1 MGAFLIKL
9 KEIFVKTGLWI
20 ITILL
25 IAIALP
31 FFPSIG
37 SVILILLALVVVP
50 LKKVK
55 DIRRRI
61 FAREKKQEAPHSE
74 INATFDPAGEF
85 VNIGLWDIP
94 AGEYLN
100 TATRYERGLQID
112 PDRVGDV
119 DKTNCE
125 VRIMGSEGYAYKVSL
140 AGCECMDYH
149 RRGLPCKHMLRLAHD
164 LGEEITL
171 PVFDPRSNSDYNPQE
186 DIAMLTKRWEAG
198 QISTDTYRKCVKA
211 LQASIEQ

>member
-1 MGAFLIKL
+1 MGIFIK
-9 KEIFVKTGLWI
+9 IGLWI
-20 ITILL
+20 MTILL
-25 IAIALP
+25 LAIALP

-37 SVILILLALVVVP
+37 SVVLILLALAVVP

-61 FAREKKQEAPHSE
+61 FAREKKNEAPRDGSK
-74 INATFDPAGEF
+74 ATFDRAGEF

-94 AGEYLN
+94 ADEYLN
-100 TATRYERGLQID
+100 TAARYERGLQIE
-112 PDRVGDV
+112 PERVGDV

-149 RRGLPCKHMLRLAHD
+149 RRGLPCKHMLRLAHE

-171 PVFDPRSNSDYNPQE
+171 PVFDPNANADYDPDK
-186 DIAMLTKRWEAG
+186 DIAMLTERWEAG
-198 QISTDTYRKCVKA
+198 QITTDAYRKCLKA
-211 LQASIEQ
+211 IQTSAGQR

>member
-9 KEIFVKTGLWI
+9 KDIFIKTGLWI

-25 IAIALP
+25 VAIALP

-37 SVILILLALVVVP
+37 SVILILLALAVVP

-61 FAREKKQEAPHSE
+61 FASKKKQEEVSGRSE
-74 INATFDPAGEF
+74 ATYDPSDEF

-94 AGEYLN
+94 ANEYLN
-100 TATRYERGLQID
+100 TAARYERALQIEAE
-112 PDRVGDV
+112 RVGQIDRAECSG
-119 DKTNCE
+119 K
-125 VRIMGSEGYAYKVSL
+125 IMGSEGYAYNVTL

-149 RRGLPCKHMLRLAHD
+149 RRGLPCKHMLRLAHEF
-164 LGEEITL
+164 GEEITL
-171 PVFDPRSNSDYNPQE
+171 PIFDPNANADYDPE
-186 DIAMLTKRWEAG
+186 KDIAILTERWKAG
-198 QISTDTYRKCVKA
+198 QITTDAYRKCLKA
-211 LQASIEQ
+211 LQASARQ

>member
-1 MGAFLIKL
+1 MGIFIK
-9 KEIFVKTGLWI
+9 IGLWI

-25 IAIALP
+25 VAIALP

-37 SVILILLALVVVP
+37 SIILILLALAVAP

-61 FAREKKQEAPHSE
+61 FTREKKQETPRSE
-74 INATFDPAGEF
+74 AKATFDQAGEF
-85 VNIGLWDIP
+85 VNIGIWDIP
-94 AGEYLN
+94 TDEYLN
-100 TATRYERGLQID
+100 TAARYERGLQIESE
-112 PDRVGDV
+112 RVGAL
-119 DKTNCE
+119 DKAKCE
-125 VRIMGSEGYAYKVSL
+125 VSIIGSEGYAYKVSL

-171 PVFDPRSNSDYNPQE
+171 PVFDPLSNSSYNPQE
-186 DIAMLTKRWEAG
+186 DIDILTKRWEAG